1 MAIRCTPCEDMR
13 KKNQKP
19 SPTPSKIQNKFK
31 AEWTGKCP
39 CKYTGEWKLYKNSED
54 VTYLFPT
61 SLRNRPA
68 YTFGEYPVWE
78 ECPYTYVQQY
88 VEDGLNTPEWIQ
100 ANLYWLTLVGDNA
113 QDFKSIYDT
122 FHESDFRTSK
132 FM

>member
-19 SPTPSKIQNKFK
+19 FPTPSKIQNKFK

-39 CKYTGEWKLYKNSED
+39 CKYIGEWKLYKNCED

-61 SLRNRPA
+61 ALRNRPA
-68 YTFGEYPVWE
+68 YTFGEYPIWE

>member
-1 MAIRCTPCEDMR
+1 MR
-13 KKNQKP
+13 NHTLTKILKKIKEQGSGSSP
-19 SPTPSKIQNKFK
+19 SSRTNKFK

-39 CKYTGEWKLYKNSED
+39 CKYLGEWKLTKNGED

-61 SLRNRPA
+61 NLRYCPA

-78 ECPYTYVQQY
+78 ECPYTYVEQY

>member
-1 MAIRCTPCEDMR
+1 MR
-13 KKNQKP
+13 KKNELLKRVF
-19 SPTPSKIQNKFK
+19 SLVIVAALIVTGVPTAAFYAKTTTIDEGSN
-31 AEWTGKCP
+31 ET
-39 CKYTGEWKLYKNSED
+39 NSSEEKMEKED
-54 VTYLFPT
+54 VLE
-61 SLRNRPA
+61 
-68 YTFGEYPVWE
+68 EY
-78 ECPYTYVQQY
+78 QQY